1 MDKANV
7 SIKLKLND
15 KPESPQQR
23 IFNSFALTIIT
34 QF

>member
-15 KPESPQQR
+15 KPESQQR
-23 IFNSFALTIIT
+23 GIFNSFAVTTIN

>member
-15 KPESPQQR
+15 KPGSSQR
-23 IFNSFALTIIT
+23 GIFNSFAVTTIT
-34 QF
+34 KF

>member
-15 KPESPQQR
+15 KPGSTQR
-23 IFNSFALTIIT
+23 GIFNSFALTTTT